1 MKHWKSALVLT
12 LIAALMVSLS
22 VPALAVADEIDS
34 VDNGVCW
41 FPARMDINNGYDDI
55 WEVVCGENMF
65 QRFNEA
71 ETNEDAADA
80 WLDTT
85 YDANGALTITRNG
98 KDGKEGTF
106 WPKVRT
112 LYLESMPSVDF
123 QKTPLFYYD
132 FTATEN
138 WAIDLIFNGSL
149 ELRLTK
155 AICEAEGTATLASTA
170 DDGVAGT
177 YRGSIDLNA
186 AIAAIASD
194 PADPFCT
201 QMQALQSMKKIF
213 LPQMN
218 LFVVGN
224 VGASMTVNKLYIAS
238 EADPEGAQCAYVAL
252 DLIYGETDEPA
263 DDPADDPADE
273 KETETTTSAVSE
285 KPAESASDTGLP
297 VWLIPCIVGV
307 LVLAT
312 VVVIVTAPKKK
323 AKSKK

>member
-1 MKHWKSALVLT
+1 MRILKSTFALMLAAALLMSLLVSALPV
-12 LIAALMVSLS
+12 AAE
-22 VPALAVADEIDS
+22 ADLET
-34 VDNGVCW
+34 GARW
-41 FPARMDINNGYDDI
+41 FPARMEINGGYDDM
-55 WEVVCGENMF
+55 WEVVCGESMF

-98 KDGKEGTF
+98 KDEKEGVF

-112 LYLESMPSVDF
+112 LYLESMPSIDF
-123 QKTPLFYYD
+123 EKTNLLYYD

-155 AICEAEGTATLASTA
+155 AICEAAGTATLASTA

-177 YRGSIDLNA
+177 YRGSIDLNE
-186 AIAAIASD
+186 AIAAIAADS
-194 PADPFCT
+194 ADPFCT
-201 QMQALQSMKKIF
+201 QAQALQSMKKLF

-238 EADPEGAQCAYVAL
+238 EADPEGEQCAYVAL
-252 DLIYGETDEPA
+252 DLIYGETEEPGEEPA
-263 DDPADDPADE
+263 DE
-273 KETETTTSAVSE
+273 EETETTASTTSAGE
-285 KPAESASDTGLP
+285 DKTPADTPDNGLP

-312 VVVIVTAPKKK
+312 VVVIFVVPKKK
-323 AKSKK
+323 AKNKQ